1 MSGLTEHLHEAITVN
16 RRRRPYYARKTGN
29 ASWGLS
35 TRMIVAETLLLP
47 GAWVVDTWAE
57 RYHRQGVGITR
68 DDVVSMEAILPK
80 ETPPRYRGQASEAQ
94 KREVRSAL
102 RAFRSTV
109 LLSEDRANF
118 FALCGHASALLNTIE
133 QWENVYRAH
142 WAMTKHLIE
151 SVGYTALHGMSYDE
165 QTGGDTRRLTRWLLA
180 GHALLLPAAAS
191 LDIRAQAAHRR
202 GAGILVNDVP
212 PIPFQQEWLSFK

>member
-1 MSGLTEHLHEAITVN
+1 MSGLAEHLHEAIAVN

-47 GAWVVDTWAE
+47 GAWVVDAWAE
-57 RYHRQGVGITR
+57 RYHRRGVGIVR
-68 DDVVSMEAILPK
+68 DDVVSMETILPK
-80 ETPPRYRGQASEAQ
+80 EAPPRYRGQASEAQ

-109 LLSEDRANF
+109 LLSKDRANF
-118 FALCGHASALLNTIE
+118 AVLCHHADALLDTVE
-133 QWENVYRAH
+133 QWERSWRMH
-142 WAMTKHLIE
+142 WAMTKHLVE
-151 SVGYTALHGMSYDE
+151 SLGYTALHGIRYAE
-165 QTGGDTRRLTRWLLA
+165 QTSGDTRRLTRCLLA
-180 GHALLLPAAAS
+180 GHALLLPAVAS
-191 LDIRAQAAHRR
+191 LDLQAQSAHRQ

-212 PIPFQQEWLSFK
+212 TIPFQHEGG